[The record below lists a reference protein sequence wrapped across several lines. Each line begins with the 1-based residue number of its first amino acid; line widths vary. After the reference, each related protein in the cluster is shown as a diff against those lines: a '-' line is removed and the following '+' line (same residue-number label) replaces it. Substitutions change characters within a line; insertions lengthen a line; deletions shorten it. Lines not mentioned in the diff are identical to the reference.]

1 MVRPVYRTNPRVSD
15 GPIELRAVLLAA
27 LGCLALACT
36 GDPSGQKQ
44 PPAGGGAAQG
54 KAVEGKAADG
64 KAVEGKAAAKS
75 PVLLKH
81 DDGQPLGKVL
91 DDAPLPLVKL
101 LGQTPQEAE
110 QHLGPPL
117 PDSKGG
123 MRDSCVRYLPE
134 RTWFRCKFAWQRYSD
149 ATGTFGAVHVTYE
162 DGKVSGLSF
171 EKIPGEGPFDPRQ
184 ALLEVGLEL
193 PGEPKVETPEK
204 DVSTWSW
211 WNTVA
216 RLVVYGRQ
224 YRVRV
229 SAVKG
234 TWESAKVEI
243 ILNDALNESEK
254 ARVFDPAAENGG
266 LLPADERGGP

>member
-1 MVRPVYRTNPRVSD
+1 MSSPTFFG
-15 GPIELRAVLLAA
+15 GPLALLLAA
-27 LGCLALACT
+27 LALACS
-36 GDPSGQKQ
+36 GDPYGEKK
-44 PPAGGGAAQG
+44 PPAAGGAEAKAG
-54 KAVEGKAADG
+54 NAAAVETKAGATKPG
-64 KAVEGKAAAKS
+64 EKRAV
-75 PVLLKH
+75 PLRH

-91 DDAPLPLVKL
+91 DDAPLPLVKI

-134 RTWFRCKFAWQRYSD
+134 RTWFHCKFAWQRYSD
-149 ATGTFGAVHVTYE
+149 RTGTFGAIHVTYE

-184 ALLEVGLEL
+184 ALRKVGLEL
-193 PGEPKVETPEK
+193 PGEPKPENPEK
-204 DVSTWSW
+204 GVTTWSW
-211 WNTVA
+211 WNTAA
-216 RLVVYGRQ
+216 RLLIYERQ

-229 SAVKG
+229 SAVNG

-243 ILNDALNESEK
+243 ILNDALSESEK
-254 ARVFDPAAENGG
+254 ARVFDPAAEGG

>member
-1 MVRPVYRTNPRVSD
+1 MAD
-15 GPIELRAVLLAA
+15 GKVA
-27 LGCLALACT
+27 
-36 GDPSGQKQ
+36 D
-44 PPAGGGAAQG
+44 
-54 KAVEGKAADG
+54 GKAADG
-64 KAVEGKAAAKS
+64 KVADGKVADGKAGAKS
-75 PVLLKH
+75 PVLLEH
-81 DDGQPLGKVL
+81 QDGQPLGKVL

-101 LGQTPQEAE
+101 LGQSPQEAE

-123 MRDSCVRYLPE
+123 TRSSCVRYLPE
-134 RTWFRCKFAWQRYSD
+134 RTWFRCKFVWQRYSD
-149 ATGTFGAVHVTYE
+149 KTGTFGVVHVTYE
-162 DGKVSGLSF
+162 DGKVSGVSF

-184 ALLEVGLEL
+184 ALRRVGLEL
-193 PGEPKVETPEK
+193 PGEPKIETPEK
-204 DVSTWSW
+204 DVTTWLW
-211 WNTVA
+211 WNTTA
-216 RLVVYGRQ
+216 RLLVYGRQ

-243 ILNDALNESEK
+243 ILNDALSESEK

>member
-1 MVRPVYRTNPRVSD
+1 MVRPPHRTNPRFFD
-15 GPIELRAVLLAA
+15 RPTELRAVLLAA

-36 GDPSGQKQ
+36 GDPYG
-44 PPAGGGAAQG
+44 GGGAGGVA
-54 KAVEGKAADG
+54 AEGKAPAV
-64 KAVEGKAAAKS
+64 KAGAES
-75 PVLLKH
+75 PVLLEHK
-81 DDGQPLGKVL
+81 DGQPLGKVL
-91 DDAPLPLVKL
+91 EDAPLPLAKL

-149 ATGTFGAVHVTYE
+149 KTGTFGVVHVTYE

-184 ALLEVGLEL
+184 ALRKVGLEL
-193 PGEPKVETPEK
+193 PGEPKLETPEK
-204 DVSTWSW
+204 DVTTWSW
-211 WNTVA
+211 WNGTA
-216 RLVVYGRQ
+216 RLLVYGRQ

-234 TWESAKVEI
+234 TWDSAKVEI
-243 ILNDALNESEK
+243 ILNDALSESEK
-254 ARVFDPAAENGG
+254 AQVFDPAVENGG
-266 LLPADERGGP
+266 LVPANERGGP